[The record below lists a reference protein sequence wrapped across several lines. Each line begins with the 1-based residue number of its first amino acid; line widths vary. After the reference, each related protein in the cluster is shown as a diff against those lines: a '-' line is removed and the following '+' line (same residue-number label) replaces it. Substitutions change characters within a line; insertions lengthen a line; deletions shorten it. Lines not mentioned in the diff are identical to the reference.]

1 MNLPHWIQVYFPFGE
16 HNWWLSALV
25 ASLPIIVL
33 FSLMAGFRVK
43 PHWSALCAAITA
55 VVVAN
60 LAFTMPWSLAGA
72 SFLFG
77 VGTGLMNIIW
87 IVVAA
92 VYLYDISVSTGDFE
106 IMKSSVGGIT
116 ADRRLQLL
124 LVAFCFGAFIEG
136 CAGFGSP
143 VAIAG
148 AFMIGLGFKPFHAA
162 ALNLIANTAPVAW
175 GAIGTPVHMLTTV
188 TGLPEADMNA
198 MIGRILPITAVIVP
212 FWLVRAMVP
221 WKETFEVL
229 PAILVVG
236 VSFASMQFFW
246 SNRMDANL
254 VDITAGLFSLLCAVV
269 FLLFWKP
276 KRVWRFEGDEVVVAK
291 GATLGVPSVS
301 GASPAADARP
311 SGQGTLEAVV
321 LALATVGP
329 LVAMAIKFLPTISMP
344 TTFSFWVFVVSALV
358 LAVSVWKVVRWGH
371 RRYITILEIVAV
383 PAVWIALVMIFRGGN
398 VNVLYVAIAV
408 AVFALLMVGFSA
420 GEVTRAWM
428 PFAVLSVFVLCWG
441 LAPIKTWMNV
451 HTTPGWND
459 VTMKDGKPVL
469 DKAGKPV
476 TNKGF
481 ITPLHNLISRDK
493 PVVTPDPKTGKLP
506 AEGAV
511 FPFIWL
517 SATGTGCF
525 LAAIVGGLIRGVNPI
540 KLIQI
545 FGHTLFRMRWAVLA
559 ISCMLGLGFVTRYS
573 GTDAV
578 LGLAFTHTGW
588 FYPFF
593 GTFLGWLGVAL
604 TGSDTS
610 SNALFGSLQK
620 ITAQQLGLDPVL
632 MTAANSAGGV
642 MGKMVDAQSITV
654 ATAATNQIGNEGI
667 IFRFVVWHSI
677 ALGTIVGLIVM
688 FYAYV
693 VPNLVPHGVKL
704 LSQ

>member
-1 MNLPHWIQVYFPFGE
+1 MPTWTQIYDPFG
-16 HNWWLSALV
+16 HWWLSALV
-25 ASLPIIVL
+25 AALPIVVL
-33 FSLMAGFRVK
+33 FTLMAGLRVK
-43 PHWSALCAAITA
+43 PHWSALAGAGTAIL
-55 VVVAN
+55 VAC
-60 LAFTMPWSLAGA
+60 LVFKMPVSLAAG
-72 SFLFG
+72 SFLYG
-77 VGTGLMNIIW
+77 VSTGLLNIVW

-106 IMKSSVGGIT
+106 IMKSSVAGIT

-175 GAIGTPVHMLTTV
+175 GAIGTPVHMLASV
-188 TGLPEADMNA
+188 TQLPEGDMNA

-236 VSFASMQFFW
+236 ISFASMQFFW
-246 SNRMDANL
+246 SNHMDSNL
-254 VDITAGLFSLLCAVV
+254 VDITAGLFSLLCTVV

-276 KRVWRFEGDEVVVAK
+276 KRIWRFEEDGGPIAVAAAGK
-291 GATLGVPSVS
+291 GVPSVS
-301 GASPAADARP
+301 GG
-311 SGQGTLEAVV
+311 SGPEVHTYSFGQTFKAW
-321 LALATVGP
+321 
-329 LVAMAIKFLPTISMP
+329 LPFI
-344 TTFSFWVFVVSALV
+344 
-358 LAVSVWKVVRWGH
+358 
-371 RRYITILEIVAV
+371 I
-383 PAVWIALVMIFRGGN
+383 
-398 VNVLYVAIAV
+398 
-408 AVFALLMVGFSA
+408 
-420 GEVTRAWM
+420 
-428 PFAVLSVFVLCWG
+428 LSVFVFLWG
-441 LAPIKTWMNV
+441 FKPVKAQLNKATPAW
-451 HTTPGWND
+451 TTA
-459 VTMKDGKPVL
+459 DGKPR
-469 DKAGKPV
+469 GGWETPIH
-476 TNKGF
+476 NK
-481 ITPLHNLISRDK
+481 ISRAQ
-493 PVVTPDPKTGKLP
+493 PVVSKPTP
-506 AEGAV
+506 EGAK

-525 LAAIVGGLIRGVNPI
+525 LAAIVGGLIRGVSLG
-540 KLIQI
+540 KLLKI

-573 GTDAV
+573 GSDAV

-588 FYPFF
+588 FFPFF

-642 MGKMVDAQSITV
+642 MGKMVDAQSICV
-654 ATAATNQIGNEGI
+654 ATAATNQVGNEGM

-677 ALGTIVGLIVM
+677 ALGTIVGLIVL

-693 VPNLVPHGVKL
+693 APNLVPHGVHL
-704 LSQ
+704 MSQ

>member
-1 MNLPHWIQVYFPFGE
+1 MPTWTQIYDPFG
-16 HNWWLSALV
+16 HWWLSALV
-25 ASLPIIVL
+25 AALPIVVL
-33 FSLMAGFRVK
+33 FTMMAGFRVK
-43 PHWSALCAAITA
+43 PHWAALSGAATA
-55 VVVAN
+55 VLVAC
-60 LAFTMPWSLAGA
+60 LAFHMPVSLAAG
-72 SFLFG
+72 SFLYG
-77 VGTGLMNIIW
+77 VSTGLLNIVW

-92 VYLYDISVSTGDFE
+92 VYLYDIAVSTGDFE
-106 IMKSSVGGIT
+106 IMKSSVAGIT

-175 GAIGTPVHMLTTV
+175 GAIGTPVHMLATV
-188 TGLPEADMNA
+188 TAMPEADMNA
-198 MIGRILPITAVIVP
+198 MIGRILPITAIIVP
-212 FWLVRAMVP
+212 FWLVRAMVS

-246 SNRMDANL
+246 SNYMDSNL
-254 VDITAGLFSLLCAVV
+254 VDITAGLFSLLCTVL

-276 KRVWRFEGDEVVVAK
+276 KKIWRFEDEGGHITVTAAGK
-291 GATLGVPSVS
+291 GVPSVS
-301 GASPAADARP
+301 GG
-311 SGQGTLEAVV
+311 SGPEIHSYSFSQTFKAWL
-321 LALATVGP
+321 P
-329 LVAMAIKFLPTISMP
+329 FLI
-344 TTFSFWVFVVSALV
+344 
-358 LAVSVWKVVRWGH
+358 
-371 RRYITILEIVAV
+371 
-383 PAVWIALVMIFRGGN
+383 
-398 VNVLYVAIAV
+398 
-408 AVFALLMVGFSA
+408 
-420 GEVTRAWM
+420 
-428 PFAVLSVFVLCWG
+428 LSVFVFLWG
-441 LAPIKTWMNV
+441 YKPVKTWMNV
-451 HTTPGWND
+451 HTTPAFL
-459 VTMKDGKPVL
+459 TAEGKPKGGW
-469 DKAGKPV
+469 DTPIH
-476 TNKGF
+476 NK
-481 ITPLHNLISRDK
+481 ISRDK
-493 PVVTPDPKTGKLP
+493 PVVAKPTP
-506 AEGAV
+506 EGAK

-525 LAAIVGGLIRGVNPI
+525 LAAIIGGLIRGVNPV
-540 KLIQI
+540 KLLAI
-545 FGHTLFRMRWAVLA
+545 FGHTLFRMRWAVIA
-559 ISCMLGLGFVTRYS
+559 ISAMLGLGFVTRYS
-573 GTDAV
+573 GSDAV

-642 MGKMVDAQSITV
+642 MGKMVDAQSICV
-654 ATAATNQIGNEGI
+654 ATAATNQVGNEGF

-677 ALGTIVGLIVM
+677 ALGAIVGVIVM

-693 VPNLVPHGVKL
+693 APHLVPHGVKL